1 MSKIINLN
9 DFRDKSSKT
18 EQAEVLTNKQIL
30 DDMIK
35 NLDSLIKSIES
46 ASSSKSSPTNAKS

>member
-9 DFRDKSSKT
+9 DFRDKSSKID
-18 EQAEVLTNKQIL
+18 QVKVPTNKQIL

-46 ASSSKSSPTNAKS
+46 ASTSKSSPTNAKS

>member
-9 DFRDKSSKT
+9 DFRDKSSKL
-18 EQAEVLTNKQIL
+18 EKAEVLTNKQIL

-46 ASSSKSSPTNAKS
+46 ASTPKSSPTNAKS